1 MPFSAAF
8 RWNWI
13 EISGRAT
20 PVMNTT
26 MPSKNLPAQASA
38 QIRNCMA
45 VIGIDFNAV
54 PSGHW
59 GSSSMYS
66 CTDFPLTFGA
76 CGLSSM
82 SVM

>member
-1 MPFSAAF
+1 MPLSAAF

-54 PSGHW
+54 PSGH
-59 GSSSMYS
+59 GGQLV
-66 CTDFPLTFGA
+66 DVFLHR
-76 CGLSSM
+76 LS
-82 SVM
+82 VDLRCL